1 LRYSIV
7 TKPYALAGM
16 PSITHT
22 AKNCGQR
29 STLSA
34 TAALYLAKS
43 NRAAIQSGYP
53 PTTKGKEMKEYTV
66 IVNTQDG
73 AHFDC
78 ETLAEAIH
86 VFDSA
91 PVAATGERLL
101 TIDGIVARREF
112 FEIE

>member
-1 LRYSIV
+1 
-7 TKPYALAGM
+7 
-16 PSITHT
+16 
-22 AKNCGQR
+22 
-29 STLSA
+29 
-34 TAALYLAKS
+34 
-43 NRAAIQSGYP
+43 
-53 PTTKGKEMKEYTV
+53 MKEYTV

-112 FEIE
+112 FEAE